1 VEESFVLYALK
12 VHSFYCKKGETV
24 EITLEELKNKN
35 ACSEHLELFKRHFG
49 ESVKLTREVLIAA
62 PSQGF
67 NLDWLAENFL
77 SEYQRAEYQRVTA
90 PALAEYERVTAPALA
105 EYERVTA
112 PALAEYERVTAQ
124 ALAEYERVEAQAW
137 AEYKRV
143 KAQAL
148 ADILQLD

>member
-1 VEESFVLYALK
+1 
-12 VHSFYCKKGETV
+12 V
-24 EITLEELKNKN
+24 EITLEELKSKN
-35 ACSEHLELFKRHFG
+35 ACSEHLELFKKHFG

-77 SEYQRAEYQRVTA
+77 SEYQRAEYERVTADAWAEYKRVTA
-90 PALAEYERVTAPALA
+90 PALAEYERVTAP
-105 EYERVTA
+105 
-112 PALAEYERVTAQ
+112 